1 MVAETG
7 HAYGIQTDAGAEV
20 LIHIGIDTV
29 TLGQEVFQT
38 QVIQGHRVKKGDL
51 LGTFDRK
58 AIKEAGLDSTV
69 MVIITNTSSYLSVEP
84 MMSDHNEITPEQ
96 IILNLNTPN

>member
-1 MVAETG
+1 MAFLLL
-7 HAYGIQTDAGAEV
+7 HNYTDF
-20 LIHIGIDTV
+20 I
-29 TLGQEVFQT
+29 
-38 QVIQGHRVKKGDL
+38 
-51 LGTFDRK
+51 
-58 AIKEAGLDSTV
+58 STV